1 MLWGCKCFAEFAA
14 FFNAMDDATF
24 SNFYAIE
31 YAGCLQKLLRYL
43 MQLNLLHFQNFSAI
57 QFIAIL
63 NYAAIEFAAFLA

>member
-1 MLWGCKCFAEFAA
+1 
-14 FFNAMDDATF
+14 MDDATF

-43 MQLNLLHFQNFSAI
+43 MQLNLLRFQNFSAI

>member
-1 MLWGCKCFAEFAA
+1 
-14 FFNAMDDATF
+14 MDDATF

-63 NYAAIEFAAFLA
+63 NYAAIEFATFLA